1 MFKSRLRTSYIL
13 TIIIAILA
21 MIASA
26 GGLFIDGLYRDNAL
40 ITSAWHG
47 NDFVTLV
54 IVLPLMVTSLILAMR
69 GSQKAQLVWIGTLGY
84 MLYNYIFYLYG
95 AAFNRF
101 FLIYVLLFT
110 LSMYALVFAM
120 TKIDAMA
127 VSQAFRVVTP
137 VKWISGF
144 MMFFAVF
151 LGVLWIAMS
160 LSFVFTG
167 QVPQPI
173 LQTDHPT
180 GVVFATDLSLLIPA
194 LILGSTLLWKRLP
207 WGFVLASIVL
217 IKASTYGLAMIAMSV
232 FTYVELGTVDS
243 LLPLW
248 VVLSLGCFISC
259 GLLLGNMK
267 SLPFHLAL
275 SKDGK

>member
-1 MFKSRLRTSYIL
+1 M
-13 TIIIAILA
+13 IIAVLA
-21 MIASA
+21 TIASA
-26 GGLFIDGLYRDNAL
+26 GGLFIDGLYRDNPL

-54 IVLPLMVTSLILAMR
+54 IAVPLMVLSLIFASR
-69 GSQKAQLVWIGTLGY
+69 GSLKAQLVWIGTLGY

-95 AAFNRF
+95 AAFNQF

-110 LSMYALVFAM
+110 LSIYALVFAM
-120 TKIDAMA
+120 TKIDAME
-127 VSQAFRVVTP
+127 VSQEFNVGTP

-144 MMFFAVF
+144 MMFFAVL
-151 LGVLWIAMS
+151 LGALWIAMS

-167 QVPQPI
+167 QVPPSI

-194 LILGSTLLWKRLP
+194 MILGSTLLRKRQP
-207 WGFVLASIVL
+207 WGFVLATIVL

-232 FTYVELGTVDS
+232 YTYVDLGTVDS
-243 LLPLW
+243 LFPLW
-248 VVLSLGCFISC
+248 AVLSLGCLISC

-267 SLPFHLAL
+267 SFPFRTET
-275 SKDGK
+275 

>member
-1 MFKSRLRTSYIL
+1 MFKSKFATSYVL
-13 TIIIAILA
+13 TMIIAVLA
-21 MIASA
+21 TIASA
-26 GGLFIDGLYRDNAL
+26 GGLFIDELYRDNSL

-54 IVLPLMVTSLILAMR
+54 IAIPLMVTSLKFAMR

-95 AAFNRF
+95 AAFNQF

-110 LSMYALVFAM
+110 LSIYALVFTM
-120 TKIDAMA
+120 TKIDATA
-127 VSQAFRVVTP
+127 VSQEFREVTP
-137 VKWISGF
+137 VKWISGY
-144 MMFFAVF
+144 MMFFAVL

-167 QVPQPI
+167 QVPQSI

-194 LILGSTLLWKRLP
+194 LILGSTLLWKRNP
-207 WGFVLASIVL
+207 WGFVLATIVL

-232 FTYVELGTVDS
+232 FTYVELGTVDPLFS
-243 LLPLW
+243 LW
-248 VVLSLGCFISC
+248 AVLSLGCLISC

-267 SLPFHLAL
+267 SLPLRT
-275 SKDGK
+275 GN

>member
-1 MFKSRLRTSYIL
+1 MFKFRFKISYVL

-21 MIASA
+21 TIASA
-26 GGLFIDGLYRDNAL
+26 GGLFIQGLYNDNSL

-54 IVLPLMVTSLILAMR
+54 IVIPLMVTSLILAMR

-95 AAFNRF
+95 AAFNLF

-110 LSMYALVFAM
+110 LSIYALVFAM
-120 TKIDAMA
+120 TKIDVVA
-127 VSQAFRVVTP
+127 VSQEFRVVTP

-167 QVPQPI
+167 QVPTPI

-194 LILGSTLLWKRLP
+194 LILGATLLWKRHP
-207 WGFVLASIVL
+207 WGFVLGAIVL

-243 LLPLW
+243 LLTLW
-248 VVLSLGCFISC
+248 VVLSLGCIISC
-259 GLLLGNMK
+259 GVLLGNMK
-267 SLPFHLAL
+267 LQPVPTQV
-275 SKDGK
+275 

>member
-1 MFKSRLRTSYIL
+1 MFQSKFRISYVL

-21 MIASA
+21 TIASG
-26 GGLFIDGLYRDNAL
+26 GGLFIYGLYRDNSL
-40 ITSAWHG
+40 VISAWHG

-54 IVLPLMVTSLILAMR
+54 IAIPLMVASLIYAIR

-110 LSMYALVFAM
+110 LSIYALVFAM
-120 TKIDAMA
+120 IRIDVRA
-127 VSQAFRVVTP
+127 VSQEFRVGTP

-144 MMFFAVF
+144 MMFFAVL

-167 QVPQPI
+167 QVPTPI

-194 LILGSTLLWKRLP
+194 LIYGATLLWKRKP
-207 WGFVLASIVL
+207 WGFVLATIVL
-217 IKASTYGLAMIAMSV
+217 IKTSTYGLVMIAMSV

-243 LLPLW
+243 MLTLW
-248 VVLSLGCFISC
+248 AVLSLGCLISC

-267 SLPFHLAL
+267 SLPFRTET
-275 SKDGK
+275 